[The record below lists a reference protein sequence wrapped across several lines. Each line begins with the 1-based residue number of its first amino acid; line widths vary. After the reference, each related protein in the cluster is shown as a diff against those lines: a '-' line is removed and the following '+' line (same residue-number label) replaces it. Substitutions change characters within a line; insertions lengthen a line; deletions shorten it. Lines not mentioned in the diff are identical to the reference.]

1 MFPNYSHSH
10 SKMHFPN
17 YRTIERIQGWLLSRL
32 TKMECIFG
40 REKKEGKKKGRKE
53 KKGGKKKKRIGFGG
67 GKNAMAKVRSV
78 SSEFGSRESSSL
90 QESGMAAVERG

>member
-1 MFPNYSHSH
+1 
-10 SKMHFPN
+10 MHFSN

-53 KKGGKKKKRIGFGG
+53 KKGGKKKKKNWIRWGEKCDGKGSFGLIRI
-67 GKNAMAKVRSV
+67 R
-78 SSEFGSRESSSL
+78 L
-90 QESGMAAVERG
+90 T